1 MRINID
7 CGYISVR
14 KDRSSAMYSFTGAT
28 NHITKGVTGGM
39 RKNGVNSIKRINK

>member
-14 KDRSSAMYSFTGAT
+14 KDRSSSMYSFLDGLIRTE
-28 NHITKGVTGGM
+28 KGVMGDI
-39 RKNGVNSIKRINK
+39 RKNSVNSIKRVIK